1 MNIRKL
7 GGGRSPGTVVPGLED
22 RTKTAV
28 LTVFSS
34 RSQRRRRGFL
44 LAQPTP
50 IRSFHSPQR
59 HDLVH
64 SHPLRALFWSL
75 GIVASGSTPDEVP
88 FSKRLSLPFNRTSL
102 RVRIPFPHRGSAI
115 EANAPKEGRGCV

>member
-50 IRSFHSPQR
+50 IRSFTPRRGITSFIHILSER
-59 HDLVH
+59 CF
-64 SHPLRALFWSL
+64 ATL

-88 FSKRLSLPFNRTSL
+88 FSKGLSLPFNRTSL

-115 EANAPKEGRGCV
+115 EANAPKVGRGCV